1 MAQRN
6 SYRARPR
13 AVSTKRSERMRLILS
28 LLQQHST
35 RSLQS
40 MAADFGVSTAT
51 LRRDIAELDEQGLL
65 VRTHGGARKRDSRS
79 EIPVRMR
86 DTRFRE
92 SKELIA
98 RRAAELIPAG
108 PYSLALS
115 GGTTTAEVAR
125 QLRHR
130 SGLTIVTNSLT
141 IAMECAVWPRLRVV
155 ITGGVVRQSSFEAV
169 GSLSEHIFTAVSVDT
184 AVLGTDGISAS
195 GGVTTHDET
204 EARTNHAMVAKAQRV
219 IVVADGSK
227 IGQAT
232 SARMAGLDEIDDL
245 VTDSDAD
252 PEALRS
258 IADAGVAVH
267 VVDTTALPIRLLRR
281 SEL

>member
-1 MAQRN
+1 MAQKN

-13 AVSTKRSERMRLILS
+13 AVSAKRSERMRLILS

-98 RRAAELIPAG
+98 QRAAELIPVG

-125 QLRHR
+125 ELRHR

-184 AVLGTDGISAS
+184 AILGTDGISAS

-258 IADAGVAVH
+258 IADADVAVH
-267 VVDTTALPIRLLRR
+267 VVDLPAR
-281 SEL
+281 SQSDS